1 MLYALESPH
10 GKSCNGSANGRR
22 LFVGGMFLILKAIST
37 GCEGNYSFSAAISQ
51 PNPSRVFDFRNPER
65 PLMVLEDG
73 ATLTSAST
81 STTHKVASSFRK
93 IA

>member
-51 PNPSRVFDFRNPER
+51 PNESRVFDFTNRGR
-65 PLMVLEDG
+65 RLIVLESG
-73 ATLTSAST
+73 AALTSAPT
-81 STTHKVASSFRK
+81 STTHKVASFRK